1 MNKQPE
7 VRARTRERIVEAFF
21 SLYEGRSLREVTVG
35 EVAAAAH
42 VNRSTFYEYFDS
54 VFDLLDQVEKELVE
68 KVRQTASEAIEEGSP
83 LDAASFAGRGAGL
96 FEAIGGRLST
106 LVSHPDSAFSDRLVE
121 EMRPL
126 MGPALGVNLDDPHAS
141 LVVSFVLSGL
151 VGCLSRWH
159 ASGETIPRGELAVL
173 LQRVM
178 AGVLTVLGSGR
189 DGSSLYE
196 ERMARALGES
206 RRDYSEGR
214 VYASREELMEG
225 IAQRRAARG

>member
-1 MNKQPE
+1 M
-7 VRARTRERIVEAFF
+7 
-21 SLYEGRSLREVTVG
+21 
-35 EVAAAAH
+35 
-42 VNRSTFYEYFDS
+42 
-54 VFDLLDQVEKELVE
+54 
-68 KVRQTASEAIEEGSP
+68 
-83 LDAASFAGRGAGL
+83 
-96 FEAIGGRLST
+96 
-106 LVSHPDSAFSDRLVE
+106 
-121 EMRPL
+121 
-126 MGPALGVNLDDPHAS
+126 
-141 LVVSFVLSGL
+141 VSFVLSGL

-196 ERMARALGES
+196 ERMARALVES

>member
-1 MNKQPE
+1 
-7 VRARTRERIVEAFF
+7 
-21 SLYEGRSLREVTVG
+21 
-35 EVAAAAH
+35 
-42 VNRSTFYEYFDS
+42 
-54 VFDLLDQVEKELVE
+54 
-68 KVRQTASEAIEEGSP
+68 
-83 LDAASFAGRGAGL
+83 
-96 FEAIGGRLST
+96 
-106 LVSHPDSAFSDRLVE
+106 
-121 EMRPL
+121 